1 MDTKKL
7 IKAIQLLIKEEV
19 KREVSKREKVLR
31 ASIIKEMKES
41 KPMEV
46 KDDPLE
52 INHIFEETKQPSK
65 PQSFTNNSMLN
76 EMLNCIL
83 HISPSIAS
91 YMLVVEIHTFSTRY
105 QAMFKTTVSK
115 GHNLSNLIKSI
126 SDIQQSR
133 QREQEI
139 SDQRKASKEQTI
151 VSEGQLAECHERLSS
166 LDQEKK
172 SMREIQ

>member
-65 PQSFTNNSMLN
+65 PKSFTNNSMLN
-76 EMLNCIL
+76 EMFL
-83 HISPSIAS
+83 
-91 YMLVVEIHTFSTRY
+91 R
-105 QAMFKTTVSK
+105 
-115 GHNLSNLIKSI
+115 
-126 SDIQQSR
+126 
-133 QREQEI
+133 
-139 SDQRKASKEQTI
+139 
-151 VSEGQLAECHERLSS
+151 
-166 LDQEKK
+166 
-172 SMREIQ
+172 